1 LNCRIDLIIFPADS
15 KGKKGKN
22 MAKGKGKRRR
32 LEANLKAKQRKG
44 LTPKQ
49 RRKLPLALQ
58 KAILKK
64 RGKG

>member
-1 LNCRIDLIIFPADS
+1 
-15 KGKKGKN
+15 

-32 LEANLKAKQRKG
+32 LERTLKAKQSKG

-58 KAILKK
+58 KAILRKK
-64 RGKG
+64 GKR